1 MRRLSSTLIVG
12 HFIIGLFWIPQTL
25 QARDL
30 RSDGEIAKEIVLS
43 SREAYYSTGHPCA
56 CPDDRM
62 RNGRTCGN
70 VSAYIRPGG
79 AQPLCYVTDVTP
91 GMILD
96 YRARH

>member
-1 MRRLSSTLIVG
+1 MRWLRSTPVAGYFALGLLSTL
-12 HFIIGLFWIPQTL
+12 QTL

-30 RSDGEIAKEIVLS
+30 RSDAEIAKEIVEE
-43 SREAYYSTGHPCA
+43 SRQAYYSTGHPCA
-56 CPDDRM
+56 CPDDHM

-79 AQPLCYVTDVTP
+79 AQPLCYATDVTP